1 MNAATATITATAA
14 GATAATTA
22 TAAAAASLPALPV
35 WLSPRVLLV
44 AALSGSIALASMV
57 VNDVFDWQIGS
68 DRVNSPAKPL
78 VSGAV
83 HPYDAEPAAGCL
95 YTLIVLAACQLEP
108 LPLRMLVAGPAV
120 GTYLY
125 TPFLKRIT
133 LVKNVSVAAIIASS
147 LLAGALAAGASFSA
161 LYRASGAFLFLFH
174 ALLYREVLMD
184 VADVTGDASA
194 GVPTLAVRLGKQRA
208 VMVACGML
216 VLAHAAGRRG
226 SVELALQVASPQQ
239 PWSLVKCR
247 FCAVAPC
254 CAISPSLS
262 LRDYL
267 AAPRSAQPSSANLR
281 PYLANHCHPRSLPS
295 PALRLSAA
303 PLRCADRF
311 SAPLATMGGFPP
323 LLALLALALI
333 LGQSTRR
340 AAPPVLSVCACR
352 RVFVRPLPRCPH
364 RPVTSPSFSAM
375 RSPRHSTCMR
385 APFAFALCHTNQGD
399 QGRPHQPTPR
409 PALLPSRPCSPS
421 PAASDVIRG
430 ASGQDVS
437 ATPPPAVATAIAVGS
452 TFTFNFTAARCTNL
466 PTTASSATVQ
476 WTSAA
481 AATAGLPACE
491 NVTFLTG
498 PDCTGV
504 VASSAAKPSSPT
516 TYTTRAILSSP
527 YPLSALCYIV
537 GDAPWWPTE
546 VAARVVVA
554 TAVALGA
561 YKVAFD
567 PSSRCATVPAGTAP
581 AGVST
586 PVSVQWGSSSSLAG
600 GGASAPCNL
609 VSFFPGT
616 NCDGAVMQHFY
627 SFSSSNPSS
636 ITPSSLSPLTTVR
649 CKFSSNTACK
659 YATCPAN
666 SVCAETSDNRGAT
679 CKCDKFY
686 IGINGT
692 CQDKCNLD
700 CMANARCVRDAS
712 GAPDCVCNKG
722 FQYAPDSNTCV
733 DKCTFVDCG
742 PNGKCIKDAN
752 GNATCAC
759 NTGFQMPPNNITCVD
774 KCKLVT
780 CAANS
785 ACNKDASG
793 NTSCDCIVG
802 FERLS
807 GDDTCVDKC
816 ASVKCAP
823 NGTCKRD
830 AYGNPAC
837 SCSTGFKP
845 SSDKLTCIDNCA
857 AVNCGPGGTCI
868 KDTYGNPFCNCTT
881 GFKQSSNKLACI
893 DNCASVYCGP
903 GTCVKKENGDPTC
916 SCNTGYQMS
925 PYRLYCIR
933 TECYNLGCE
942 PDGTCVT
949 NDGITSWC
957 NWDSPCGTCPSGAN
971 CQNVRA
977 YQSFNVLAP
986 YCRCSSGYGMTS
998 TGCVYGAPDQVL
1010 ASSITLIH
1018 DSSALGSASRPYTF
1032 RFKSGCNQFP
1042 KEVAGNY
1049 KTAFEVHSI
1058 NGLAGCR
1065 QWRGYTTDD
1074 CASTPYASGT
1084 LYLPPM
1090 TAYVA

>member
-108 LPLRMLVAGPAV
+108 LPLRMLVAGAAV

-627 SFSSSNPSS
+627 SFSRSVRVGAVEVGGCLPYMLK
-636 ITPSSLSPLTTVR
+636 ILSV
-649 CKFSSNTACK
+649 
-659 YATCPAN
+659 
-666 SVCAETSDNRGAT
+666 
-679 CKCDKFY
+679 
-686 IGINGT
+686 
-692 CQDKCNLD
+692 
-700 CMANARCVRDAS
+700 
-712 GAPDCVCNKG
+712 
-722 FQYAPDSNTCV
+722 
-733 DKCTFVDCG
+733 
-742 PNGKCIKDAN
+742 
-752 GNATCAC
+752 
-759 NTGFQMPPNNITCVD
+759 
-774 KCKLVT
+774 
-780 CAANS
+780 
-785 ACNKDASG
+785 
-793 NTSCDCIVG
+793 
-802 FERLS
+802 
-807 GDDTCVDKC
+807 
-816 ASVKCAP
+816 
-823 NGTCKRD
+823 
-830 AYGNPAC
+830 
-837 SCSTGFKP
+837 
-845 SSDKLTCIDNCA
+845 
-857 AVNCGPGGTCI
+857 
-868 KDTYGNPFCNCTT
+868 
-881 GFKQSSNKLACI
+881 
-893 DNCASVYCGP
+893 
-903 GTCVKKENGDPTC
+903 
-916 SCNTGYQMS
+916 
-925 PYRLYCIR
+925 
-933 TECYNLGCE
+933 
-942 PDGTCVT
+942 
-949 NDGITSWC
+949 
-957 NWDSPCGTCPSGAN
+957 
-971 CQNVRA
+971 
-977 YQSFNVLAP
+977 
-986 YCRCSSGYGMTS
+986 
-998 TGCVYGAPDQVL
+998 
-1010 ASSITLIH
+1010 
-1018 DSSALGSASRPYTF
+1018 
-1032 RFKSGCNQFP
+1032 
-1042 KEVAGNY
+1042 
-1049 KTAFEVHSI
+1049 
-1058 NGLAGCR
+1058 
-1065 QWRGYTTDD
+1065 
-1074 CASTPYASGT
+1074 
-1084 LYLPPM
+1084 
-1090 TAYVA
+1090 